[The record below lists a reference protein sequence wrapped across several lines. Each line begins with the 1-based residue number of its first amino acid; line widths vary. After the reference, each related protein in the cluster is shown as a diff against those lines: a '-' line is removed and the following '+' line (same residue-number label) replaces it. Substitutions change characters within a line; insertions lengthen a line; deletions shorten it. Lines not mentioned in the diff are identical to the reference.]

1 MKNLSLVLNIIL
13 LIAVAFLFI
22 DKFSGDDNPKSELK
36 EETRELASS
45 IPHIVYLNAD
55 SLLVQYEY
63 FKAAQDELEEREQS
77 ADASLKARGRA
88 LEKEMMQLAQRA
100 QSGTMT
106 RKEMEEADI
115 RLRQK
120 QESLMRDQDEIAK
133 DLLASGNKIND
144 RLQSTLRSTLDSLK
158 DARGYT
164 FVVSFGSGSPV
175 LAATDSLDI
184 TRDVVEILNKKN
196 PVEKK

>member
-1 MKNLSLVLNIIL
+1 MKNISLVLNIIL
-13 LIAVAFLFI
+13 LLAVAYLFI
-22 DKFSGDDNPKSELK
+22 DKFSGKDEVTNELNNEK
-36 EETRELASS
+36 QELAGA
-45 IPHIVYLNAD
+45 IPTIVYLNAD
-55 SLLVQYEY
+55 SLLEQYEY
-63 FKAAQDELEEREQS
+63 FKAKQDELAEREKS

-88 LEKEMMQLAQRA
+88 LEKEMMTLAQKA

-115 RLRQK
+115 MLRQK

-133 DLLASGNKIND
+133 DLLASGNTIND
-144 RLQSTLRSTLDSLK
+144 QLQSTLRNTLDSLK
-158 DARGYT
+158 NARGYT
-164 FVVSFGSGSPV
+164 FVMSYGSGSPV

-184 TRDVVEILNKKN
+184 TRDVVEILNKIN